1 MLNTT
6 KAEQRL
12 VSIKDH
18 MERALESISKEAAD
32 DIPDLSVLDE
42 IMDLAAMLNAKLR

>member
-1 MLNTT
+1 MAHMT

-12 VSIKDH
+12 VSIKER
-18 MERALESISKEAAD
+18 MESALEAISKEAAD